1 MKDDHLRAVNKVK
14 DNNPFRLRIM
24 GKKYTGIRA
33 KLWDVGLL
41 NPNSKL
47 NKKVNKK
54 VNTSV
59 KAVSAKLKNV
69 WKQYKSGDVKGTVPW
84 VWKKTG
90 VSKMASNLKNI
101 NKN

>member
-1 MKDDHLRAVNKVK
+1 MSEKYK
-14 DNNPFRLRIM
+14 NPFRLKIM

-41 NPNSKL
+41 NPNSSL

-54 VNTSV
+54 VQS
-59 KAVSAKLKNV
+59 VSAKLKNV
-69 WKQYKSGDVKGTVPW
+69 WTQYKSGDVKGTVPW

-90 VSKMASNLKNI
+90 IKKMSDNLKAI
-101 NKN
+101 NKKN

>member
-1 MKDDHLRAVNKVK
+1 MAEEEK
-14 DNNPFRLRIM
+14 NPFTMTLM
-24 GKKYTGIRA
+24 GKKVKGLRA
-33 KLWDVGLL
+33 HLWDAGLL